1 MISRFI
7 DYIKKNKYLVIIFIG
22 VILRLVWIFAMPTYP
37 ETDFMWYHVRE
48 RKLLKEKD
56 F

>member
-37 ETDFMWYHVRE
+37 ETDFMWYHV
-48 RKLLKEKD
+48 KGKEIAEGKD